1 MTYYAAFA
9 EEFKSIGAKSRLA
22 LSGQDL
28 RDFATSPFFRTV
40 RGFYQYRVCA
50 AGYMSVVLVVSL
62 VFCIF
67 DMDGSIN
74 LYLIYYTRW
83 SLLTVVVY
91 LILAARITR
100 DYALL
105 RGEPLGD
112 TGGGALLLCTFLR
125 AAVSFS
131 SHGQCVGNPRLL
143 FSSPFFAMP
152 R

>member
-74 LYLIYYTRW
+74 LYLIYYTWESDYGGRK
-83 SLLTVVVY
+83 SESTGIIA
-91 LILAARITR
+91 ILFDAQ
-100 DYALL
+100 
-105 RGEPLGD
+105 
-112 TGGGALLLCTFLR
+112 GG
-125 AAVSFS
+125 S
-131 SHGQCVGNPRLL
+131 
-143 FSSPFFAMP
+143 
-152 R
+152 